1 MDARVAK
8 EKRRGVKEIYGQTLY
23 SSYSST
29 VFFFFLRKSVL

>member
-1 MDARVAK
+1 MAK

-29 VFFFFLRKSVL
+29 VFFFLRKSVL